1 MVLDQCNIYIIIKI
15 IWQFGLCEM
24 KLMILAS
31 KQIQS

>member
-1 MVLDQCNIYIIIKI
+1 
-15 IWQFGLCEM
+15 M